1 MNLGWIDFSKSERE
15 KILSILEMFKEQ
27 GVLDELGVAPIRDGY
42 SDLFFPGT
50 STIQTRA
57 KYFFIVPYA
66 LKDLELN
73 NEKSYSRL
81 KRQLDDTEESCARK
95 LLEKNFH
102 ERGIIGR
109 RSIASN
115 KWLKRT
121 PASIYW
127 AGLRKYQIFKAKMSI
142 DQYIKVI
149 AIQKQ
154 NRSDILK
161 LGNRNDENEDQDDKN
176 AGVSQKVHF
185 LNIPSYNPDWINDFD
200 MNLSPE
206 EGQFLKH
213 QIISSCGNSM
223 MAYILKENMYEILGY
238 GSFRDLEKV
247 IDKFPE
253 KIQDDYFMA
262 KSFSEF
268 VYVLR
273 VVYNLI
279 VSEEENE
286 RAKKEFAI
294 LKPKLAGISDINV
307 EGIFSSLRIYNPPL
321 KTFLVKSR
329 KLMKENDIEGLKS
342 LIKSREI
349 LLKGENRSKT
359 AHPGEFD
366 RNMWFAGAYLDYRF
380 NNAKNIL
387 RDIFESE
394 TPDIVKNYVLEEK
407 SSEMEGL

>member
-1 MNLGWIDFSKSERE
+1 MELGWIDFSKSERE
-15 KILSILEMFKEQ
+15 KILIVLDTFKEQ
-27 GVLDELGVAPIRDGY
+27 GVLDELGIAPIRDGF

-73 NEKSYSRL
+73 NEKSYSKL
-81 KRQLDDTEESCARK
+81 KKQLDDTEEKCART
-95 LLEKNFH
+95 LLDIDFH

-127 AGLRKYQIFKAKMSI
+127 AGLRRYQIFKAKMSI
-142 DQYIKVI
+142 DQYIKLI
-149 AIQKQ
+149 SFQKQ
-154 NRSDILK
+154 NRSNILK
-161 LGNRNDENEDQDDKN
+161 LGNRNDENDEQDDKD
-176 AGVSQKVHF
+176 AGIGQKVHL
-185 LNIPSYNPDWINDFD
+185 LNIPSYNPNWINEFD
-200 MNLSPE
+200 MNLTPE
-206 EGQFLKH
+206 EGQFLKN

-223 MAYILKENMYEILGY
+223 MAYILKENMHEVLEIN
-238 GSFRDLEKV
+238 SFRDLEGI

-253 KIQDDYFMA
+253 KIQNDYYRA

-268 VYVLR
+268 IYVLR
-273 VVYNLI
+273 VIYNMI
-279 VSEEENE
+279 VSEDENE
-286 RAKKEFAI
+286 SAKKEFAQ
-294 LKPKLAGISDINV
+294 LEPISQFANV
-307 EGIFSSLRIYNPPL
+307 NFEEIFSSLKIYNPPL
-321 KTFLVKSR
+321 KTFLIKSR
-329 KLMKENDIEGLKS
+329 ELMKDSDEDGLKN

-366 RNMWFAGAYLDYRF
+366 KNIWFAGGYLDYRF
-380 NNAKNIL
+380 YNAKNII

-394 TPDIVKNYVLEEK
+394 TPEIVKNYVLEEND
-407 SSEMEGL
+407 SGMEGL